1 MVDLIEH
8 SSGVVLSVKTF
19 RPLLIFPW
27 TSSIWRQSPSPMAVA
42 TVAFKDKPGAES
54 GHRQIVQLLRD
65 LKISPDLHEAHAA
78 IESFVKAS
86 GEIVKSYR
94 VYPADAPGATKAV

>member
-27 TSSIWRQSPSPMAVA
+27 TSSIWRQSPSPTAVA
-42 TVAFKDKPGAES
+42 TVAFRGKPDAES
-54 GHRQIVQLLRD
+54 GHRQIVRLLRD
-65 LKISPDLHEAHAA
+65 LKISPDLHEALAA
-78 IESFVKAS
+78 IESFAKAN
-86 GEIVKSYR
+86 EAIVKSYR
-94 VYPADAPGATKAV
+94 LYAADVQAATKAS